1 MIIVICLTSAIK
13 DIKEW
18 KEDKISTWKKNGA
31 QLYLGNQE
39 TEMQNTVDWQRFY
52 LKNIWVINVQHSA
65 WPL

>member
-1 MIIVICLTSAIK
+1 M
-13 DIKEW
+13 
-18 KEDKISTWKKNGA
+18 KKNGT

-52 LKNIWVINVQHSA
+52 MKNIWVINVQHSA